1 MSKVLPPLWASPY
14 LVGLGSKEMRRGKS
28 IYNKVAAG
36 AMDGQSS
43 PTRSLGEGGGKEIHK
58 RQFNTHFKE

>member
-1 MSKVLPPLWASPY
+1 
-14 LVGLGSKEMRRGKS
+14 MRRGKT

-43 PTRSLGEGGGKEIHK
+43 LTRSSGEGGGKEIQK
-58 RQFNTHFKE
+58 LQFNTHFKE